1 MSVAVRTPP
10 ATREASLP
18 GGPKRAFGVR
28 RIGASPDALAVA
40 GLALLFALLAGLT
53 WRKWGVPSVDPGHEL
68 TTAASIASG
77 GEPYLDIRYYYGP
90 VGVYALGGAFALFG
104 TSFTTA
110 FAFGLAQAAA
120 ILAAFYALS
129 RRLLAVVPAFIATVM
144 VAAIGFSGTA
154 LNFVLPHT
162 NSATF
167 GILFLLLMLL
177 ALSREQLILAGLAA
191 GIVCLTRPE
200 FAAIAALTGAAFL
213 VGQARQHGVRTALQA
228 LPRLALPAL
237 VVAGS
242 VLTLLARD
250 AGAGTLF
257 TENLWPVDFLRIAG
271 LNSQKAWAPL
281 DLESAVATFAR
292 AGIYCAL
299 LAAVIATVVLVSKAR
314 DNAGRLRA
322 LWPIPAAIGTLL
334 VAFAAWRVL
343 GVWDPARAEVQ
354 YESTHLLIG
363 MSWLPALGFAAA
375 AVIAVRLLRGDSP
388 PISGS
393 WGFDLALVAAAAALG
408 ARAYDAFTAEASYA
422 PYYAA
427 PLVLLL
433 ALLHDRI
440 AKRFPQARTAS
451 YGFLAAVTL
460 GLIAYAQIGLYRD
473 DSATVH
479 TARGSFVT
487 IPKAAPALQGTID
500 FIDSHTAPDEPI
512 LAVPLDSGLHFMT
525 NRPAALYN
533 AMFLPGLLDSRADEL
548 AAIARLKAEHVR
560 YAVIDQRRFSGYRFK
575 RFGVDYNRLFARWLT
590 RGGPV
595 ATFGGLP
602 RVGGTNPSNFYTV
615 YRIRY

>member
-1 MSVAVRTPP
+1 MNVAVRTPP
-10 ATREASLP
+10 AREAPLP
-18 GGPKRAFGVR
+18 RDGLRAR
-28 RIGASPDALAVA
+28 RLSTNPDVIAIA
-40 GLALLFALLAGLT
+40 GLAFLFAVLAALT

-68 TTAASIASG
+68 TTAAAIAHG
-77 GEPYLDIRYYYGP
+77 GEPYLDIRYFYGP
-90 VGVYALGGAFALFG
+90 VGVYALGGAFAAFG

-110 FAFGLAQAAA
+110 FAFGLAQTAA

-129 RRLLAVVPAFIATVM
+129 RRLLAVVPAFIATAM

-167 GILFLLLMLL
+167 GVLFLLLMLL
-177 ALSREQLILAGLAA
+177 ALSREQLLLAGVAA

-213 VGQARQHGVRTALQA
+213 VGEARQKGIPTALRA

-237 VVAGS
+237 AIAGA
-242 VLTLLARD
+242 VLGILAAD

-271 LNSQKAWAPL
+271 FSSQTAWAPMN
-281 DLESAVATFAR
+281 LESAVATLAR

-299 LAAVIATVVLVSKAR
+299 LAGVIATAVLFSKAR
-314 DNAGRLRA
+314 DNRARLRS
-322 LWPIPAAIGTLL
+322 LWPIPAAFGVVL
-334 VAFAAWRVL
+334 VGFAAWRVL
-343 GVWDPARAEVQ
+343 GLWSGARSDIQ
-354 YESTHLLIG
+354 YEATHLLIG

-375 AVIAVRLLRGDSP
+375 AVVAVRLLRGDSA

-433 ALLHDRI
+433 ALLHDRLG
-440 AKRFPQARTAS
+440 KRWPEARTAS
-451 YGFLAAVTL
+451 YAALAAVAI

-479 TARGSFVT
+479 TPRGSFVT
-487 IPKAAPALQGTID
+487 TPKAAPALQGTID
-500 FIDSHTAPDEPI
+500 FIDSHTAPGEPI

-525 NRPAALYN
+525 GRPPALYD

-548 AAIARLKAEHVR
+548 AAIARLKSEHVR
-560 YAVIDQRRFSGYRFK
+560 YAVIDQRRFSGYVFE

-590 RGGPV
+590 RAGAPV
-595 ATFGGLP
+595 ATFGGPP

-615 YRIRY
+615 YRIGY

>member
-1 MSVAVRTPP
+1 MNVAVRTPP
-10 ATREASLP
+10 AQEAQLP
-18 GGPKRAFGVR
+18 PRSESRAR
-28 RIGASPDALAVA
+28 RIGASPDALAIA
-40 GLALLFALLAGLT
+40 GLAFLFAVLAALT

-68 TTAASIASG
+68 TTAATIASG
-77 GEPYLDIRYYYGP
+77 GEPYLDIRYFYGP
-90 VGVYALGGAFALFG
+90 VGVYALGGAFAVFG
-104 TSFTTA
+104 TGFTTA
-110 FAFGLAQAAA
+110 FAFGLAQTAA

-129 RRLLAVVPAFIATVM
+129 RRLLSVVPSFIATAM

-177 ALSREQLILAGLAA
+177 ALSREQLVLAGLAA
-191 GIVCLTRPE
+191 GVVCLTRPE
-200 FAAIAALTGAAFL
+200 FAAIAALTAGAYLA
-213 VGQARQHGVRTALQA
+213 GQARQQGIRSALRA

-237 VVAGS
+237 IVAGA
-242 VLTLLARD
+242 VLGVLAHD
-250 AGAGTLF
+250 AGASNLF

-271 LNSQKAWAPL
+271 FSSQTAWAPM
-281 DLESAVATFAR
+281 DLESAVATLAR

-299 LAAVIATVVLVSKAR
+299 LAAVIATTVLFSKAG
-314 DNAGRLRA
+314 DNRERVRA
-322 LWPIPAAIGTLL
+322 LWPLPVALGGVLF
-334 VAFAAWRVL
+334 AFAAWRVL
-343 GVWDPARAEVQ
+343 GLWDGARSDIQ
-354 YESTHLLIG
+354 YEATHLLIG

-375 AVIAVRLLRGDSP
+375 ALVVVRLLRGDSA

-433 ALLHDRI
+433 ALLHDRLG
-440 AKRFPQARTAS
+440 KRWPQARTAS
-451 YGFLAAVTL
+451 YAFLGAVAI

-479 TARGSFVT
+479 TPRGSFVT
-487 IPKAAPALQGTID
+487 TPAAAPALQGTID
-500 FIDSHTAPDEPI
+500 FIDSHTAPGEPV
-512 LAVPLDSGLHFMT
+512 LAVPLDSGIHFMT
-525 NRPAALYN
+525 GRPPALYN
-533 AMFLPGLLDSRADEL
+533 AMFLPGLLDSRADEV
-548 AAIARLKAEHVR
+548 AAIAQLKAEHVR
-560 YAVIDQRRFSGYRFK
+560 YAVIDQRRFSGYVFE
-575 RFGVDYNRLFARWLT
+575 RFGVDYNRLFGRWLT
-590 RGGPV
+590 RAGAPV
-595 ATFGGLP
+595 ATFGGPP

-615 YRIRY
+615 YRIGY